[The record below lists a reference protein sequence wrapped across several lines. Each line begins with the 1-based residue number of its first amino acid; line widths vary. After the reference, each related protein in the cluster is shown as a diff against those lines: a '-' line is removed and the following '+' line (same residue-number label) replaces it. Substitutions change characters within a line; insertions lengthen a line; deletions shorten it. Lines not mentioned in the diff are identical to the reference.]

1 MRTHSNNLVIVC
13 EGTDTEYQYF
23 TDLKDYVMVH
33 YPDRYC
39 AIKVV
44 PVPEERIDRKNPKR
58 KHLARKLSNVP
69 QFRYYCKYEDNAE
82 DYNLYCAQ
90 PTRYVREAALFMKE
104 DGYAEGW
111 AVFDCDQHPAREE
124 AFRYAKQ
131 ANVGIAFSSYS
142 FEEWLLAHFERCPNP
157 FMHSECKANDKEI
170 RCGSLAAGYGD
181 CHGTDCIGGR
191 LRQQQYIADYSKG
204 KKELFKTYTLPMIK
218 NAMINAAWLRYKSP
232 VAIWNS
238 NPFTDVDL
246 LVTRMLGITEEYRW
260 YSMNSKVR
268 YGGNVIRIIRDNNDL
283 VMINEG
289 RVSVVIPEGQ
299 SVFLDNDLSVISL
312 NGRIMLQPDDSCQL
326 AIPNNAIGF
335 MLTDG
340 NCNNIIEI
348 S

>member
-58 KHLARKLSNVP
+58 NHLARKLSNVP

-142 FEEWLLAHFERCPNP
+142 FEEWLLAHFERCPKP
-157 FMHSECKANDKEI
+157 FMHSECKMNDKEI
-170 RCGSLAAGYGD
+170 RCGSLAAGDGD
-181 CHGTDCIGGR
+181 CHGADCIGGR

-268 YGGNVIRIIRDNNDL
+268 YGGNVIRITRDNNDL
-283 VMINEG
+283 VMINES

-312 NGRIMLQPDDSCQL
+312 NGRIMLKPGDSCQL

-340 NCNNIIEI
+340 NYNNIIEI

>member
-1 MRTHSNNLVIVC
+1 
-13 EGTDTEYQYF
+13 
-23 TDLKDYVMVH
+23 MVH

-58 KHLARKLSNVP
+58 NHLARKLSNVP

-104 DGYAEGW
+104 DGYVEGW

-157 FMHSECKANDKEI
+157 FMHSECKMNDKEI
-170 RCGSLAAGYGD
+170 RCGSLAAGDGD

-191 LRQQQYIADYSKG
+191 LRQQHYIADYSKG

-238 NPFTDVDL
+238 NPFTDVDF
-246 LVTRMLGITEEYRW
+246 LVVRMLGIPEEFRW
-260 YSMNSKVR
+260 YSMNSMVR
-268 YGGNVIRIIRDNNDL
+268 FGGNVIRITCDNNDL

-289 RVSVVIPEGQ
+289 HVTVIIPEGK

-312 NGRIMLQPDDSCQL
+312 NGRIMLQPDHSCQL

-340 NCNNIIEI
+340 NCNSIIEI
-348 S
+348 GKVLEL